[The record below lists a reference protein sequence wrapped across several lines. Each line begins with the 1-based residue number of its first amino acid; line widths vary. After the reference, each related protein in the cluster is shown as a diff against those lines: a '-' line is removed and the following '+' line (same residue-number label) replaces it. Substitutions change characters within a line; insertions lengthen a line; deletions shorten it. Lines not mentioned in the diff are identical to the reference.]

1 MPTATPEKPPAPTA
15 SASATVPTNTASS
28 TDRERYLHHAAVAGL
43 VICPAIILL
52 PPRKFDL
59 YTVGLLTGTL
69 VSANHLTYHYS
80 GRSFAT
86 RWSDRF
92 NSVVATDTLPPKAI
106 IMQERLRREREERD
120 RKLQDQLK
128 IAKLGGNDAGPL
140 VKEIETKL
148 QEGKEK
154 SILQKMWYGQEG
166 EDWKQKRDE
175 REKKALA
182 EGRGYGDLIMDQ
194 IWEVWNWG
202 QTSEKEKGGD
212 WKEKED
218 GKK

>member
-1 MPTATPEKPPAPTA
+1 VT
-15 SASATVPTNTASS
+15 
-28 TDRERYLHHAAVAGL
+28 
-43 VICPAIILL
+43 CPAVILL

-86 RWSDRF
+86 RWSERF
-92 NSVVATDTLPPKAI
+92 NSFASSDTLPPKAV
-106 IMQERLRREREERD
+106 IMQERLKREREERD

-128 IAKLGGNDAGPL
+128 LARLRGNDAGPI

-148 QEGKEK
+148 QQGNEK
-154 SILQKMWYGQEG
+154 SILQKVWYGQEG

-182 EGRGYGDLIMDQ
+182 DGRGYGDLIMDQ

-212 WKEKED
+212 GKEKEE
-218 GKK
+218 GK